1 MFRPTQT
8 APIALTAFNTLL
20 GTILTVALLVLALI
34 NSIDPR
40 VFAEIGVDATEHS
53 GLLFLASVFIFIAAL
68 RPLAGGV
75 ILAIY
80 GGLIVTTLPII
91 GSVAIG
97 FALLSFLRAWMS
109 RRYLASKD
117 RSAEVVRS

>member
-20 GTILTVALLVLALI
+20 GTILTVTLLVLALI
-34 NSIDPR
+34 NVMDAR
-40 VFAEIGVDATEHS
+40 VFAEIGVDATEDS

-68 RPLAGGV
+68 RPLAGGI

-97 FALLSFLRAWMS
+97 FALLSLLRAWMS
-109 RRYLASKD
+109 RRYLASQ
-117 RSAEVVRS
+117 E